1 MSSTTPPQSRRAA
14 RAAELARAEKRRR
27 TTKIAVIAAGV
38 AIVVGVGI
46 AAIGLRG
53 ATPTADTSGQAYL
66 ATKDNFR
73 LPGLLDTT
81 KTVSLADH
89 KGKPVVVNFFA
100 SWCVYCNEELPGFVQ
115 VAKNTTGT
123 VDFIG
128 VDTNDPGDG
137 LAMAKRFD
145 LAGVGFALAHDIGAN
160 PASDLWL
167 SYGSQGLPV
176 TAFYDKDG
184 QLVDFAGGMLTQTEL
199 EQRIAKN
206 FGITVTAPDASTMA
220 APVIPLIPKG
230 VYELLNAHGNAT
242 NYFAVDVRS
251 AADFAGG
258 HLPGAKNL
266 PSATA
271 ATVVSQA
278 SSFSKDGSYFL
289 YDADGKAT
297 EPIAQALHD
306 AGFKHVYYLEGGLAA
321 WIAAQGPTE

>member
-1 MSSTTPPQSRRAA
+1 LCIRDR
-14 RAAELARAEKRRR
+14 
-27 TTKIAVIAAGV
+27 
-38 AIVVGVGI
+38 
-46 AAIGLRG
+46 
-53 ATPTADTSGQAYL
+53 
-66 ATKDNFR
+66 
-73 LPGLLDTT
+73 
-81 KTVSLADH
+81 
-89 KGKPVVVNFFA
+89 
-100 SWCVYCNEELPGFVQ
+100 LPGFVQ

-137 LAMAKRFD
+137 VAMATRFD

-184 QLVDFAGGMLTQTEL
+184 KLVDFAGGMLTQTEL

-206 FGITVTAPDASTMA
+206 FGITVTAQDASTMA

-230 VYELLNAHGNAT
+230 VYELLNAHGNAA
-242 NYFAVDVRS
+242 NYFAVDLRS
-251 AADFAGG
+251 EANFAGG

-278 SSFSKDGSYFL
+278 SGFSKDGSYFL